1 MLDITL
7 LANDD
12 NLPAALDTPSLKSAF
27 IPDKSGA

>member
-12 NLPAALDTPSLKSAF
+12 NLPAAFDTPSFKSDF
-27 IPDKSGA
+27 IVAISGP

>member
-12 NLPAALDTPSLKSAF
+12 NFPAALDTPSLKSAF
-27 IPDKSGA
+27 IVAISGP